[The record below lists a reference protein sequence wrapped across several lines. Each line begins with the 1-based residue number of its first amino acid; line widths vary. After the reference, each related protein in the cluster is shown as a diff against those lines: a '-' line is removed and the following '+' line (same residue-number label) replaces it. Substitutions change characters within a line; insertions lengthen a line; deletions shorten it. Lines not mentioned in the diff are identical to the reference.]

1 MPDRGLIGAATL
13 ADLRAAPAF
22 APVVADRV
30 WRAWWEGKGVS
41 LAELRA
47 RLDESFGTAP
57 VPSTFI
63 ALDGT
68 RFLGCVALI
77 ACDVEERPA
86 LAPWVAALWVEPEA
100 RRQGVGAALMAR
112 ATDAAFAAGHPRVY
126 LAAEPAL
133 APYYAARGW
142 DRVESDVDGLEIFAR
157 RGG

>member
-1 MPDRGLIGAATL
+1 MPTTL
-13 ADLRAAPAF
+13 SDLRAVPAF
-22 APVVADRV
+22 ASVVADRV
-30 WRAWWEGKGVS
+30 WRAWWEDKGVT
-41 LAELRA
+41 LPDLRA
-47 RLDESFGTAP
+47 RLDESFGTDP

-63 ALDGT
+63 AHEGD

-100 RRQGVGAALMAR
+100 RRQGIAVARMAR
-112 ATDAAFAAGHPRVY
+112 ATEAAFAAGHPRVY

-142 DRVESDVDGLEIFAR
+142 MPVEADVDELEIFAR
-157 RGG
+157 ARS